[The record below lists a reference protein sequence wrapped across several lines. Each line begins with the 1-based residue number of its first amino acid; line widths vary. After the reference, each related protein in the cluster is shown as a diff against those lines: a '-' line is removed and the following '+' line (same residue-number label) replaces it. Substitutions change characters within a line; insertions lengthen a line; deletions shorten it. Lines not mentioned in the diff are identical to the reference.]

1 MVASKCW
8 MPAMIRAGTVLNS
21 SVVSGNG
28 KSEMT
33 KNPPGFKAWWML
45 AVDFSMSRHSCM
57 DMLFTTA
64 EMSEDVE
71 RFFTDHPAPAAER
84 SIRQSL
90 ERIQINIAWLNRNRT
105 ELAARFGE

>member
-1 MVASKCW
+1 
-8 MPAMIRAGTVLNS
+8 
-21 SVVSGNG
+21 
-28 KSEMT
+28 
-33 KNPPGFKAWWML
+33 
-45 AVDFSMSRHSCM
+45 
-57 DMLFTTA
+57 MLFTTA